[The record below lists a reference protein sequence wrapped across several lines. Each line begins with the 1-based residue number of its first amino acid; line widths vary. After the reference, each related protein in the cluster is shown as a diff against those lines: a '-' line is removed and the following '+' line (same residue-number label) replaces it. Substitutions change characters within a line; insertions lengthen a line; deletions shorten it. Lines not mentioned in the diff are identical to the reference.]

1 MSTTSPDE
9 PDWDL
14 YRSFLHVMREGSLS
28 GAARA
33 LGTTQPTIGRRL
45 EALEAA
51 LGCTLFI
58 RTPTGLQATDA
69 ARRLA
74 APAEAMAAQAGAL
87 RRAASAGQDDISGTV
102 RLTASE
108 TIGGEVLPPILAE
121 LQAAHPAIR
130 IELALTNRNEDL
142 LQREA
147 DIAVRMVRPS
157 QEALVARRLG
167 ALAIGLYAHRHY
179 VERRGLPTVID
190 ELGSHALIGFD
201 RDAGA
206 LRALQQSGLP
216 LTPESFAFRSDSER
230 AQHAAL
236 LAGLGIGACQT
247 GIAAR
252 HPELLPVLAG
262 QVRFELEMWLAMHE
276 DLRNEPRIRRVF
288 DFLADGLER
297 YVRG

>member
-1 MSTTSPDE
+1 MSSTSPDE

-14 YRSFLHVMREGSLS
+14 YRSFLHVLREGSLS
-28 GAARA
+28 AAART

-58 RTPTGLQATDA
+58 RTPTGLHATDA

-87 RRAASAGQDDISGTV
+87 RRAASAGQDDIAGTV

-108 TIGGEVLPPILAE
+108 TIGGAVLPPILAE

-157 QEALVARRLG
+157 QEALIARRLG
-167 ALAIGLYAHRHY
+167 TLAIGLYAHRRY
-179 VERRGLPTVID
+179 VERRGLPSVID
-190 ELGSHALIGFD
+190 ELGGHALIGFD

-206 LRALQQSGLP
+206 LRALQQSGLS
-216 LTPESFAFRSDSER
+216 LTPEHFAFRSDSEH

-236 LAGLGIGACQT
+236 LAGLGIGACQAA
-247 GIAAR
+247 IAAG
-252 HPELLPVLAG
+252 HPELLPVLPG

-276 DLRNEPRIRRVF
+276 DLRNEPRIRQVF
-288 DFLADGLER
+288 NFLADGLER
-297 YVRG
+297 YARG

>member
-236 LAGLGIGACQT
+236 LAGLGIGACQA

>member
-1 MSTTSPDE
+1 MSSTSPDE

-14 YRSFLHVMREGSLS
+14 YRSFLYVLHEGSLS

-69 ARRLA
+69 ARRLS

-87 RRAASAGQDDISGTV
+87 RRAASASGDDIAGTV

-108 TIGGEVLPPILAE
+108 TIGSEVLPPILAD

-147 DIAVRMVRPS
+147 DIAIRMVRPS
-157 QEALVARRLG
+157 QEALVARRIG
-167 ALAIGLYAHRHY
+167 TLAIGLYAHSLY
-179 VERRGLPTVID
+179 AERRGLPATID
-190 ELGSHALIGFD
+190 ELGDHALIGFD

-216 LTPESFAFRSDSER
+216 LTPERFAFRSDSEH

-236 LAGLGIGACQT
+236 IAGLGIGACQS

-252 HPELLPVLAG
+252 HPALLPVLPG
-262 QVRFELEMWLAMHE
+262 RVRFELEMWLAMHE
-276 DLRNEPRIRRVF
+276 DLRGDPRIRRVF

-297 YVRG
+297 YARG

>member
-1 MSTTSPDE
+1 MSSTPSDE

-14 YRSFLHVMREGSLS
+14 YRSFLHVLREGSLS

-87 RRAASAGQDDISGTV
+87 RRAASAGQDEIAGTV

-130 IELALTNRNEDL
+130 IELALTKRNEDL

-167 ALAIGLYAHRHY
+167 TLAIGLYAHRRY
-179 VERRGLPTVID
+179 VERRGMPSVID
-190 ELGSHALIGFD
+190 ELGGHALIGFD
-201 RDAGA
+201 RDPSA
-206 LRALQQSGLP
+206 LRALQQSGLA
-216 LTPESFAFRSDSER
+216 LAPEDFAFRSDSEH
-230 AQHAAL
+230 AQHAVL

-252 HPELLPVLAG
+252 HPALLPVLPG

-297 YVRG
+297 YARG

>member
-167 ALAIGLYAHRHY
+167 ALAIGLYAHQHY

-236 LAGLGIGACQT
+236 LAGLGIGACQA

>member
-236 LAGLGIGACQT
+236 LAGLGIGACQAGT
-247 GIAAR
+247 AAR

>member
-1 MSTTSPDE
+1 MSSTSPDE

-14 YRSFLHVMREGSLS
+14 YRSFLHVLREGSLS

-58 RTPTGLQATDA
+58 RTPTGLQATDT

-87 RRAASAGQDDISGTV
+87 RRAASAGQDEIAGTV

-130 IELALTNRNEDL
+130 IELALTKRNEDL

-157 QEALVARRLG
+157 QEALVARRIGTLV
-167 ALAIGLYAHRHY
+167 IGLYAHRRY
-179 VERRGLPTVID
+179 AERRGLPSVID
-190 ELGSHALIGFD
+190 ELDGHALIGFD

-216 LTPESFAFRSDSER
+216 LTPEGFAFRCDSEH

-236 LAGLGIGACQT
+236 LAGLGIGACQS

-252 HPELLPVLAG
+252 HPALLPVLPG

-297 YVRG
+297 YARG

>member
-1 MSTTSPDE
+1 MSSTPSDE

-14 YRSFLHVMREGSLS
+14 YRSFLHVLREGSLS

-87 RRAASAGQDDISGTV
+87 RRAASAGQDDITGTV

-130 IELALTNRNEDL
+130 IELALTKRNEDL

-167 ALAIGLYAHRHY
+167 TLVIGLYAHPRY
-179 VERRGLPTVID
+179 AERRGLPTAID
-190 ELGSHALIGFD
+190 ELGGHALIGFD
-201 RDAGA
+201 RDMGA

-216 LTPESFAFRSDSER
+216 LTPDEFAFRSDSEH

-236 LAGLGIGACQT
+236 LAGLGIGACQA

-252 HPELLPVLAG
+252 HPELLPVLPG

-276 DLRNEPRIRRVF
+276 DLRNEPRIRQVF

-297 YVRG
+297 YARG

>member
-1 MSTTSPDE
+1 MSSTSPDE

-14 YRSFLHVMREGSLS
+14 YRSFLHVLREGSLS

-33 LGTTQPTIGRRL
+33 LGATQPTIGRRL

-87 RRAASAGQDDISGTV
+87 RRAASAGQDDITGTV

-130 IELALTNRNEDL
+130 IELALTKRNEDL

-167 ALAIGLYAHRHY
+167 TLVIGLYAHRRY
-179 VERRGLPTVID
+179 VERRGLPSVID
-190 ELGSHALIGFD
+190 ELGKHALIGFD

-206 LRALQQSGLP
+206 LRVLQQSGLP
-216 LTPESFAFRSDSER
+216 LTPEDFAFRSDSEH
-230 AQHAAL
+230 AQYAAL
-236 LAGLGIGACQT
+236 LAGLGIGACQA

-252 HPELLPVLAG
+252 HPALQPVLPG

-297 YVRG
+297 YARG